1 MSTFK
6 LKIIT
11 TMGTE
16 VGKAIT
22 IAGSLDKNGPLHD
35 NELASF
41 LSQIDFTPPSDYI
54 EFMKIHNGAE
64 GGIGENAYLQL
75 WRIEELIEA
84 NHDYEVEKYAP
95 GFFVFASS
103 GGGRAYAF
111 NKQDA
116 TIMYFD
122 FIGMLISDDP
132 VFCGEDFTAFLTYL
146 SND

>member
-1 MSTFK
+1 
-6 LKIIT
+6 
-11 TMGTE
+11 MGTE

-22 IAGSLDKNGPLHD
+22 IAGPLEKNGPLND
-35 NELASF
+35 KVLTSF
-41 LSQIDFTPPSDYI
+41 LSEIDFTPPSDYI
-54 EFMKIHNGAE
+54 EFMRIHNGAE
-64 GGIGENAYLQL
+64 GSIGENSYLQL

-84 NHDYEVEKYAP
+84 NQDYEVEKYAP

-111 NKQDA
+111 NKRDS

-122 FIGMLISDDP
+122 FISMLISDDP

-146 SND
+146 FND